1 MNFKH
6 FIYILFFF
14 ALFSCQDE
22 DNKREKDR
30 LKNAEKSEVIFNK
43 INQNWNL
50 TTGNSTREV
59 ETILNSWNEWK
70 DFVNEL
76 EQKPKSSINAFRKK
90 AIALS
95 KKAENLNKNI
105 PPKFDNPQVKS
116 RIAIILTQ
124 IHSLDL
130 YMNLDQIP
138 ADKIAQIIPNINK
151 GMHSLQSQFQ
161 EILRKE
167 KIPLET
173 GESDMIKMLDT
184 TRAIPSS
191 KK

>member
-90 AIALS
+90 AVALS
-95 KKAENLNKNI
+95 RKAENLNKNI

>member
-50 TTGNSTREV
+50 TIGNSTREV

-105 PPKFDNPQVKS
+105 PQKFDTPQVKS